1 MSTAL
6 GTLLVVGSAGLLIA
20 ALAAVAIRDLQRA
33 RLTSA
38 AVGAVAATV
47 LAVAGGFAVF
57 GTTAGWELF
66 SGFGLGSGGFSADRL
81 TGLFLL
87 VSALAAAP
95 LLAATTARE
104 SAGGTRVAATLRPL
118 LVLLVAG
125 VYLADNV
132 FLFLV
137 VWEVSVLTMFALVA
151 TRYRDPDASRAAD
164 LLITLAKLGGGAITA
179 AFILLAAQAGTFSFS
194 ELASRG
200 PQLDSTIRGICFVL
214 FFLGFGVKAAVV
226 PLQTWLPRAYS
237 ETSAENSGLLAAV
250 ALNLAFYGMIRTWF
264 GFLGEPEVW
273 WAVVVLLAGGVTA
286 LLGIL
291 GGILQ
296 TRLRAFIAYSSI
308 ENAGIII
315 TGLGIALMG
324 AAEHEPGLLGL
335 GLVAATFQMTAHAIA
350 KAELFTAAA
359 SVEHATRTDDMERLG
374 GLYRALPLATF
385 GALFGAAALAA
396 LPPFSGFVSEWMTF
410 EGLMQGFRV
419 PGTGAHLA
427 MALAGAL
434 LALTAG
440 LAALAFVRAIG
451 MTFGG
456 MPRDRDVARRSDS
469 RTRGAV
475 LVVLGLGSL
484 AIGIAGPWIVEVL
497 ENGLA
502 GVGGE
507 AAFGRVAQ
515 RGWLVQPGYPDF
527 ASISPTVLAITLTA
541 FGLGFWT
548 IRALLRA
555 RARARVVPVWAS
567 ATPVNGTRA
576 QYSAFGYANMT
587 RVIFNV
593 VYRIRPRVRTHGDER
608 FPERISLSRDEP
620 RLFDPEWLYRPIT
633 RAFTW
638 AGERIRVIQA
648 GYLGLY
654 LFYLMIVLVVLLIV
668 APRV

>member
-1 MSTAL
+1 VSAAL
-6 GTLLVVGSAGLLIA
+6 GALLVSGSAGLLLA
-20 ALAAVAIRDLQRA
+20 AAAAAALVDAKRARLASGTLGALAAA
-33 RLTSA
+33 
-38 AVGAVAATV
+38 V

-57 GTTAGWELF
+57 GATAGWEPF

-81 TGLFLL
+81 SGLFLL
-87 VSALAAAP
+87 VSGIAGAP
-95 LLAATTARE
+95 LLAAT
-104 SAGGTRVAATLRPL
+104 AGGESGGSRTEALLRPL

-132 FLFLV
+132 FVFLV
-137 VWEVSVLTMFALVA
+137 FWEVSVIAMFALVA
-151 TRYRDPDASRAAD
+151 ARYRDPGASRAAD
-164 LLITLAKLGGGAITA
+164 LLITLAKLGGAAITA
-179 AFILLAAQAGTFSFS
+179 ALLLLAARTGTFSFAGL
-194 ELASRG
+194 EAQG
-200 PQLDSTIRGICFVL
+200 PELDSALRGVCFL
-214 FFLGFGVKAAVV
+214 LLFLGFGVKAALV
-226 PLQTWLPRAYS
+226 PLQTWLPRAYG
-237 ETSAENSGLLAAV
+237 ETAAENSGFLAAV

-264 GFLGEPEVW
+264 GFLGQPEVW
-273 WAVVVLLAGGVTA
+273 WAVVALLAGGVTA

-308 ENAGIII
+308 ENAGIIVI
-315 TGLGIALMG
+315 GLGIALMG

-350 KAELFTAAA
+350 KAGLFTAAA
-359 SVEHATRTDDMERLG
+359 SVEHATGTDDMERLG
-374 GLYRALPLATF
+374 GLYRTLPLAAF

-396 LPPFSGFVSEWMTF
+396 LPPFSGFASEWMTF

-440 LAALAFVRAIG
+440 LAALAFVRALGI
-451 MTFGG
+451 TFFG
-456 MPRDRDVARRSDS
+456 MPRDRNLGGRRDS
-469 RTRGAV
+469 RARGAT
-475 LVVLGLGSL
+475 LAVLGVASL
-484 AIGIAGPWIVEVL
+484 ALGVAAPWVVEVL

-502 GVGGE
+502 DVGGA
-507 AAFGRVAQ
+507 AAFGHIARP
-515 RGWLVQPGYPDF
+515 GWLIEPGYPDF

-541 FGLGFWT
+541 FGLGFWA
-548 IRALLRA
+548 IRALVRA
-555 RARARVVPVWAS
+555 RSRGRVVPVWAS
-567 ATPVNGTRA
+567 ATAANGARV

-593 VYRIRPRVRTHGDER
+593 VYRIRPQMRIHGDER
-608 FPERISLSRDEP
+608 FPERISVSRDEP
-620 RLFDPEWLYRPIT
+620 RLFDPGWLYRPIT

-638 AGERIRVIQA
+638 AAERVRAIQA

-654 LFYLMIVLVVLLIV
+654 LLYVMVALVVLLVV

>member
-6 GTLLVVGSAGLLIA
+6 GTLLVVGCAGLLAA
-20 ALAAVAIRDLQRA
+20 ALAAVAIPDLQRA
-33 RLTSA
+33 RLMSA
-38 AVGAVAATV
+38 AIGAGAAVA
-47 LAVAGGFAVF
+47 LGVAGGFAVF
-57 GTTAGWELF
+57 GTTAGWEFF

-81 TGLFLL
+81 SGLFLL

-95 LLAATTARE
+95 LLAAATARE
-104 SAGGTRVAATLRPL
+104 SAAGTRVATALRPL

-137 VWEVSVLTMFALVA
+137 MWEVSVIAMFALVA
-151 TRYRDPDASRAAD
+151 SRYRDPEASRAAD

-179 AFILLAAQAGTFSFS
+179 AFLLLAAQAGTFSFS
-194 ELASRG
+194 DLAAQG
-200 PQLDSTIRGICFVL
+200 PHLDPTIRSVCFVL
-214 FFLGFGVKAAVV
+214 FFAGFGVKAAIV
-226 PLQTWLPRAYS
+226 PLQTWLPGAYS
-237 ETSAENSGLLAAV
+237 ETSAESSGLLAAV

-264 GFLGEPEVW
+264 GFLGEPQVW
-273 WAVVVLLAGGVTA
+273 WAVVVLLAGGITA

-308 ENAGIII
+308 ENSGIII

-324 AAEHEPGLLGL
+324 AATHDPGLLGL
-335 GLVAATFQMTAHAIA
+335 GLVAATFHAIA
-350 KAELFTAAA
+350 KAGLFTAAA
-359 SVEHATRTDDMERLG
+359 SVEHTTGTDDMERLG
-374 GLYRALPLATF
+374 GLHRALPLATF

-396 LPPFSGFVSEWMTF
+396 LPPFSGFVSEWMTL

-456 MPRDRDVARRSDS
+456 MPRDPDVTHRRDP
-469 RTRGAV
+469 RTRGVA
-475 LVVLGLGSL
+475 LIILGFGSL
-484 AIGIAGPWIVEVL
+484 AIGIAGPWVVEIL

-502 GVGGE
+502 GVGGQ
-507 AAFGRVAQ
+507 AAFGRIAE
-515 RGWLVQPGYPDF
+515 RGWLIQPGYPDF

-548 IRALLRA
+548 IRALLRV
-555 RARARVVPVWAS
+555 RARGRVVPVWAS
-567 ATPVNGTRA
+567 ATPANGTRV

-608 FPERISLSRDEP
+608 FPERISLSRDQP
-620 RLFDPEWLYRPIT
+620 RLFEAEWLYRPIT
-633 RAFTW
+633 RAFIW

-654 LFYLMIVLVVLLIV
+654 LLYLMVVLVVLLIV